1 MTTKSGG
8 RRALAAASFG
18 LVCFALAAAGSAA
31 VAEDT
36 TPEQVMADPPLLKK
50 VVEITR
56 EAVEK
61 GAPQLRAGAP
71 GVREVAEYDLNIL
84 FTPGEIYNP
93 ATGKYDKVNLRSYQ
107 GDSIDPEF
115 PYISPR
121 IEIDPG
127 DTIRINLN
135 NQLPKDPSCLPT
147 PTAGENAPGPNTPHC
162 FNGTNLHT
170 HGLWVN
176 PGGNGDNVLIS
187 INPGVSFQYEIN
199 VPTDHPAGTFWY
211 HTHRHGSTAMQVS
224 SGMAGALI
232 IRGKR
237 PPTLAE
243 NGDIDVL
250 LKPTPSQ
257 SFKERVLV
265 LQQIQYAC
273 RKDNDPKNPI
283 NGTDYANDI
292 YGPFVCDEGE
302 IGQIDAYDI
311 FESTFEDSGRYTT
324 INGRMIPTFDKAAA
338 GQIERWR
345 VIHGGVRD
353 SINLEF
359 HELTAMAADPMKM
372 TAAEQDE
379 FIAKSCK
386 PEALPQYVIAA
397 DGLTTAAAIKKTSS
411 VFQPGYRWDALMV
424 FPKPGFYC
432 VTDGVIPAAGNV
444 NQEAAPTRQ
453 LLGFVEVG
461 PGKNVTGDLT
471 AYLQAELIT
480 AAKYNLQD
488 PGIREAVIGDL
499 KDNLKLT
506 RFVPH
511 ASLAGVT
518 KFGTQNLVFNIDT
531 KVNPNLFEVG
541 TFYKSPDDNDTRP
554 YDPAI
559 VDRSL
564 ILGTVDEWNLTTQVG
579 SHPFHIHV
587 NPFEIIAIYDPN
599 GKDVSALGAVDDYN
613 GKVDPQYPGLKG
625 MFKDSIWVKKS
636 GSGTYKIVTRTK
648 YERYIGEFVLHCH
661 ILDHEDQGMMQ
672 NVSIVLPDGAGGGA
686 SHGHH

>member
-1 MTTKSGG
+1 MTTPCAG
-8 RRALAAASFG
+8 RRALAAASLG
-18 LVCFALAAAGSAA
+18 LACLTFAAAGSAVFA
-31 VAEDT
+31 ADS
-36 TPEQVMADPPLLKK
+36 PEQVMENPPLLKR
-50 VVEITR
+50 VVKATR

-61 GAPQLRAGAP
+61 GAAQLKPGAP
-71 GVREVAEYDLNIL
+71 GVREVAEYDLNIV

-93 ATGKYDKVNLRSYQ
+93 ATGRYDQVNLRTYQGDKVNR
-107 GDSIDPEF
+107 EF
-115 PYISPR
+115 PYISPE
-121 IEIDPG
+121 IDIDPG

-135 NQLPKDPSCLPT
+135 NLLPADPSCLPT
-147 PTAGENAPGPNTPHC
+147 PTAGEDAPGPNTPHC

-187 INPGVSFQYEIN
+187 INPGVEFQYEIN
-199 VPTDHPAGTFWY
+199 VPVDHPAGTFWY

-237 PPTLAE
+237 PPTLEE
-243 NGDIDVL
+243 NGDIDTL

-273 RKDNDPKNPI
+273 RDKDGYIK
-283 NGTDYANDI
+283 GTDFAQGGEK
-292 YGPFVCDEGE
+292 YGPYVCDPGDV
-302 IGQIDAYDI
+302 GQIDEYDI
-311 FESTFEDSGRYTT
+311 FQSTFEESGRYTT
-324 INGRMIPTFDKAAA
+324 INGRVIPTFEKAAA

-353 SINLEF
+353 TINLEL

-372 TAAEQDE
+372 TAEEQDR
-379 FIAKSCK
+379 FIGASCK
-386 PEALPQYVIAA
+386 DEALPQYLIAA
-397 DGLTTAAAIKKTSS
+397 DGLTTTRINKSEST

-432 VTDGVIPAAGNV
+432 VIDGSVPPSANV
-444 NQEAAPTRQ
+444 NPKASPTRR

-461 PGKNVTGDLT
+461 AGKNVSGDLT
-471 AYLQAELIT
+471 AYLKDQLVT
-480 AAKYNLQD
+480 AAKYNLQPD
-488 PGIREAVIGDL
+488 IRAEVTKDL

-511 ASLAGVT
+511 ASLAGVA

-531 KVNPNLFEVG
+531 KVEPNLYEVG

-559 VDRSL
+559 VDRKL

-587 NPFEIIAIYDPN
+587 NPFEIVAIYDPN
-599 GKDVSALGAVDDYN
+599 GKDVSAPGAVDDY
-613 GKVDPQYPGLKG
+613 GGVPDPQYPGLKG

-636 GSGTYKIVTRTK
+636 GSGTYKIVARTK
-648 YERYIGEFVLHCH
+648 YQRYIGEFVLHCH

-672 NVSIVLPDGAGGGA
+672 NVSIVLPDGAGGA